1 MEFNVAIRTLMYR
14 ADRSIQM
21 NVGGGVVYD
30 STAQDEYDEALL
42 KSRFADLS

>member
-1 MEFNVAIRTLMYR
+1 
-14 ADRSIQM
+14 
-21 NVGGGVVYD
+21 VVYD